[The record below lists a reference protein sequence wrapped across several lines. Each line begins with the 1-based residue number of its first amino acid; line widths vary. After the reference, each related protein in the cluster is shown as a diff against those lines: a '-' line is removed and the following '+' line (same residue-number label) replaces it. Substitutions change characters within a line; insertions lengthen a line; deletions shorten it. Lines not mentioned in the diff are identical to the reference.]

1 VTYIADTLLRTYNT
15 PAGSNSSTF
24 LLDNFDFII
33 CPVINVDGYDY
44 TWNGDRMWRKT
55 RSPNSKYV
63 RLPVLRSLIPPPL

>member
-1 VTYIADTLLRTYNT
+1 LLRTYNT

-63 RLPVLRSLIPPPL
+63 RLPVLSSVH